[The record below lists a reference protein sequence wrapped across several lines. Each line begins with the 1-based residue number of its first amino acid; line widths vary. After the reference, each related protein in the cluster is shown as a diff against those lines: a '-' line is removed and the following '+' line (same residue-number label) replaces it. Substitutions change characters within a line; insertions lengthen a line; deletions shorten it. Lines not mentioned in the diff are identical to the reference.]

1 MFSYIRKNKPSNFSF
16 YQMSNTKIFLG
27 FLAGVAT
34 GVAIGILLAPEKG
47 DDTRKM
53 LMGKAR
59 SLGSDVNEQLAPQL
73 EKASELAKSLS
84 ETIKNTLTDYSNRFF
99 RRNGQETAQVEEK

>member
-1 MFSYIRKNKPSNFSF
+1 
-16 YQMSNTKIFLG
+16 MSNTKIFLG
-27 FLAGVAT
+27 FLAGIAA

-59 SLGSDVNEQLAPQL
+59 SLGNDLSEQLTPQL
-73 EKASELAKSLS
+73 EKANELAKSLS
-84 ETIKNTLTDYSNRFF
+84 ETIKTTLSDYSNRIF
-99 RRNGQETAQVEEK
+99 RRNGQEEHVEK